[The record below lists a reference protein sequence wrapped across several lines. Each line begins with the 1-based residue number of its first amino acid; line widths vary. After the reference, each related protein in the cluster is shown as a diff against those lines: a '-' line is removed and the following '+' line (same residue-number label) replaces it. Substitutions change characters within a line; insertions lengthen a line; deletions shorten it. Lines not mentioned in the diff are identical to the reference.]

1 MKSDNL
7 EDENHTS
14 TNDENDNK
22 MLKILKNISKIEEA
36 DGGNESDTP
45 LYPKERKLSD
55 CDRFNFDIFKL
66 NTSACLQ
73 KDFERLHKEK
83 RKQMKVRP
91 VFKEERK
98 WDKETKPL
106 HNTAT
111 KQTGTLYLH
120 GQKVK
125 RNVMDDPFKNFDYFG
140 PSSTTSIK
148 EKTLL

>member
-1 MKSDNL
+1 MMALVQCQNHRMIFPQQRRNRLKSETQ

-14 TNDENDNK
+14 TNDENDSR

-45 LYPKERKLSD
+45 LFPKERKLSD

-83 RKQMKVRP
+83 RKKMKTKAA
-91 VFKEERK
+91 KE
-98 WDKETKPL
+98 
-106 HNTAT
+106 
-111 KQTGTLYLH
+111 
-120 GQKVK
+120 
-125 RNVMDDPFKNFDYFG
+125 
-140 PSSTTSIK
+140 
-148 EKTLL
+148 